1 MSMLPTGEPGLDP
14 DPSEEPVRTA
24 ERLLGTVGSERRP
37 ASSAES
43 VAANS
48 AWWDADAD
56 DYHAEHGEFLGVA
69 DFVWCPERLREADA
83 HLLGDVA
90 ERDVLE
96 IGSGSAPCARWLAAQ
111 GARVVAL
118 DLSAGMLRYAAAAN
132 EATGLDVPL
141 VRANAERL
149 PFASGSFDITCSAF
163 GAVPFVADL
172 DAIFDEVARVLR
184 PGGSWVF
191 AVTHPMRWIFPD
203 DPGPNGLR
211 VTGSYFDRTPY
222 VEVDADGRATYVE
235 YHRTLGDFIRALRG
249 AGLTLVDLV
258 EPTWPDGLTEEW
270 GQWSPLRGA
279 LFPGTAIFCCRRAA

>member
-1 MSMLPTGEPGLDP
+1 MTTLPAP
-14 DPSEEPVRTA
+14 DPGSVPASPSRTA
-24 ERLLGTVGSERRP
+24 AERTLGTVGSERRP
-37 ASSAES
+37 ASAAES
-43 VAANS
+43 VAANG

-56 DYHAEHGEFLGVA
+56 EYHAEHGEFLGVS

-83 HLLGDVA
+83 GLLGEVA
-90 ERDVLE
+90 GRDVLE
-96 IGSGSAPCARWLAAQ
+96 VGCGSAPCARWLAGE
-111 GARVVAL
+111 GARVVGL

-132 EATGLDVPL
+132 EATGIDVPL

-149 PFASGSFDITCSAF
+149 PFASGAFDIACSAF

-172 DAIFDEVARVLR
+172 DGLFGEVTRVLR
-184 PGGSWVF
+184 PGGAWVF

-203 DPGPNGLR
+203 DPGLDGLR

-222 VEVDADGRATYVE
+222 VEVDEDGRATYVE
-235 YHRTLGDFIRALRG
+235 HHRTLGDFVRALTG
-249 AGLTLVDLV
+249 AGLTVLDLV

-279 LFPGTAIFCCRRAA
+279 LFPGTAIFRCRRA